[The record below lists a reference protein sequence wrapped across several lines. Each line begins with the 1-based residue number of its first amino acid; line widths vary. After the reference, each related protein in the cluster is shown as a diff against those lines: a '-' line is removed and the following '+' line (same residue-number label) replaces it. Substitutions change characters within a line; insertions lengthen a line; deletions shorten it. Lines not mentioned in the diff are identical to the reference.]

1 MTAGV
6 RCGTLLAFLVLSLA
20 CDKPDRI
27 TLPGSTEPQP
37 QPQPSPPTS
46 PPPGQFPPP
55 GGQPPLT
62 GPSITYLFSGQ
73 LSFPVSGF
81 TTRSRYVLYD
91 NGAFALH
98 YEGIQFVYVGVYRP
112 GEDGRIY
119 LDFDADGA
127 VNEYS
132 DAWGT
137 LKDGL
142 LEVRYNLLM
151 QHSDFEDAAYT
162 RSQ

>member
-1 MTAGV
+1 MTG
-6 RCGTLLAFLVLSLA
+6 R
-20 CDKPDRI
+20 
-27 TLPGSTEPQP
+27 
-37 QPQPSPPTS
+37 
-46 PPPGQFPPP
+46 
-55 GGQPPLT
+55 
-62 GPSITYLFSGQ
+62 SITYLFSGQ

-98 YEGIQFVYVGVYRP
+98 YEGIQFVYVGAYRP
-112 GEDGRIY
+112 DEDGRIY
-119 LDFDADGA
+119 LDFGADGA
-127 VNEYS
+127 VNGYS

-137 LKDGL
+137 LNDGL

>member
-6 RCGTLLAFLVLSLA
+6 RCGTLLAFLALSVA
-20 CDKPDRI
+20 CTDQI
-27 TLPGSTEPQP
+27 TAPSSSAPEPP
-37 QPQPSPPTS
+37 VTPT
-46 PPPGQFPPP
+46 PTPPGQPPPP

-62 GPSITYLFSGQ
+62 GPSVTYLFSGP
-73 LSFPVSGF
+73 LSYPVSGF
-81 TTRSRYVLYD
+81 TPRSKYVLYD

-98 YEGIQFVYVGVYRP
+98 YEGIEFVYVGAYRP
-112 GEDGRIY
+112 DEDGRIY
-119 LDFDADGA
+119 LDFGADGA
-127 VNEYS
+127 ASAYS

-137 LKDGL
+137 LNDGL

-151 QHSDFEDAAYT
+151 QHSDFEDAAYK